1 MNTVIGAERRAAQ
14 LGLVIPDYA
23 NPPYGERYG
32 TMKAFHRSGRTL
44 TLSGITPEDRAG
56 NKVFP
61 GRVGSTV
68 TLEEG
73 YQAARYAAI
82 NVLGLIRHAV
92 GSLDEVTGFVRT
104 LTCVVV
110 TPEFTDVNLV
120 TNGAADLFMQV
131 FGDPVGRATSM
142 GLGVNTLSGGNVFEM
157 TAVVE
162 TRSSF
167 PACTHE
173 AAG

>member
-1 MNTVIGAERRAAQ
+1 MNMAVTAEQRAAR

-23 NPPYGERYG
+23 NPPYGTRYG

-73 YQAARYAAI
+73 YAAARYAAI
-82 NVLGLIRHAV
+82 NVLGLIRYAV
-92 GSLDEVTGFVRT
+92 GSLDEVTGFVQT

-120 TNGAADLFMQV
+120 TNGAADLFMEV
-131 FGDPVGRATSM
+131 FGDPIGRSTSM
-142 GLGVNTLSGGNVFEM
+142 GLGVNTLSGGNSFEM
-157 TAVVE
+157 TTVVR
-162 TRSSF
+162 TRSADEE
-167 PACTHE
+167 PAI
-173 AAG
+173 

>member
-1 MNTVIGAERRAAQ
+1 MTTATTAEQRAAE

-23 NPPYGERYG
+23 NPPYGTRYG

-44 TLSGITPEDRAG
+44 TLSGITPEDRQG

-73 YQAARYAAI
+73 YQAARYAAV
-82 NVLGLIRHAV
+82 NVLGLIRYAV
-92 GSLDEVTGFVRT
+92 GSLDEITGFVRT

-120 TNGAADLFMQV
+120 TNGAADLFMEV
-131 FGDPVGRATSM
+131 FGDPIGRSTSM

-157 TAVVE
+157 TAVLE
-162 TRSSF
+162 TRSPFEDRSL
-167 PACTHE
+167 
-173 AAG
+173 